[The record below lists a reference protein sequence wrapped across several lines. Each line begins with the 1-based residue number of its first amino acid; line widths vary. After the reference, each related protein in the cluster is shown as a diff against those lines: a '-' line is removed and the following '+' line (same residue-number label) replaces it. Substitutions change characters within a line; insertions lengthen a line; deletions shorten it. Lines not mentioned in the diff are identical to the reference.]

1 MQPDVVYIFFMHML
15 YGAFGEGAGNSFAA
29 VIGVDGNVGDEIE
42 AFLALP
48 KRDQAGIADDAP
60 VFLPDVTGE
69 GQAGTICHAVRPF
82 EKGAVTCRAAHILH
96 VPPAFVVHGVG
107 ETGLDQVCNG
117 GQVAQ
122 YIERTQVGVML
133 TSRWDGD
140 GRHCGY
146 YIIPTVIKCVFGSA
160 INFVRIAS
168 MFITL
173 EGPEGSGKTSH
184 IPHLVEFL
192 REKGHVVFPT
202 REPGGTSIS
211 EQIRDILHDM
221 KNAEMHPRTET
232 LLYQAARAQIVEQV
246 IQPRLADGEIVI
258 SDRYYD
264 STIAYQ
270 GYGHQQNLEDVRAL
284 VKYATGGLTP
294 DLTILLDLD
303 IEVGLKR
310 KTQNEVEWNRMDAYT
325 VEFHKRVRAGYLEM
339 VKAEPQRWVVVNS
352 DQAWESVQ
360 AELRRVIVEKL
371 DKQVGT
377 G

>member
-1 MQPDVVYIFFMHML
+1 
-15 YGAFGEGAGNSFAA
+15 
-29 VIGVDGNVGDEIE
+29 
-42 AFLALP
+42 
-48 KRDQAGIADDAP
+48 
-60 VFLPDVTGE
+60 
-69 GQAGTICHAVRPF
+69 
-82 EKGAVTCRAAHILH
+82 
-96 VPPAFVVHGVG
+96 
-107 ETGLDQVCNG
+107 
-117 GQVAQ
+117 
-122 YIERTQVGVML
+122 
-133 TSRWDGD
+133 
-140 GRHCGY
+140 
-146 YIIPTVIKCVFGSA
+146 
-160 INFVRIAS
+160 

-192 REKGHVVFPT
+192 REKGHTVFPT

-270 GYGHQQNLEDVRAL
+270 GYGHQQNLDDIRAL

-294 DLTILLDLD
+294 DLTVLLDLD
-303 IEVGLKR
+303 VEVGLKR
-310 KTQNEVEWNRMDAYT
+310 KKKDNEWNRLDAYT
-325 VEFHKRVRAGYLEM
+325 VEFHRRVRAGYLEM

-352 DQAWESVQ
+352 EQAWESVQ
-360 AELRRVIVEKL
+360 AELRKVIVEKL
-371 DKQVGT
+371 EG
-377 G
+377 